1 MQAVKIILIG
11 LVVSTLFVILA
22 CVITYLYMNSPT
34 SLKDYLVT
42 FTAGDKSDG
51 YFGNK
56 KYLRIWIEPK
66 MTWLNRLRKYFV
78 KDKREFE
85 LSFEFPS
92 ENLTDY
98 SILFGASA
106 SRPSE
111 FELSRDGQTTRM
123 VMSIHADKP
132 LSKVF
137 FIYPYIEGVEPISI
151 AEKKTFNDSVVQKAY
166 IHEEHAYLYS

>member
-1 MQAVKIILIG
+1 MQTVKIILIG
-11 LVVSTLFVILA
+11 FIVLTLFVILA

-34 SLKDYLVT
+34 SLNDYMVT
-42 FTAGDKSDG
+42 FTEGDKSDG

-66 MTWLNRLRKYFV
+66 MTRLNRLRKYFL
-78 KDKREFE
+78 KDKREYE

-98 SILFGASA
+98 SILFGVSA
-106 SRPSE
+106 SQPSE

-123 VMSIHADKP
+123 VMSTHADKP
-132 LSKVF
+132 LNKVF
-137 FIYPYIEGVEPISI
+137 FIYPYIEGVELISI
-151 AEKKTFNDSVVQKAY
+151 AEKKTFNDSVMQRAY
-166 IHEEHAYLYS
+166 IHEELAYSYS